1 MTVAPGRT
9 ARARR
14 TIPALLLAGALASCS
29 LLDGGGPSLEPV
41 PIAGTSATDPDGL
54 EVYYE
59 QQISWRE
66 CRGTME
72 CGGLE
77 VPLDYADPDGE
88 RLALTVLRVPSTHP
102 DRTIGSLVVNPGG
115 PGASGVEYAAAAEA
129 YFGSEVRAA
138 FDIVGFDPRG
148 VAGSTPIDC
157 LTDDE
162 LDTFVAADPGPDS
175 AREARE
181 SQALMRGFGRGC
193 LDLSG
198 DLTRHLSTE
207 EAARDI
213 DVLRAVLDE
222 ERLAF
227 FGASYG
233 TFLGAT
239 YADLFPERVGRM
251 VLDGAVDPSMES
263 VERALIQAEGFE
275 VALRAY
281 VEDCVD
287 DGDCYLGASVD
298 EGTETIQEL
307 LERVDAEPIPGDS
320 ERELTEGWAT
330 LGIWAPLY
338 AEQNWPLLD
347 TALTQALDGNG
358 RTLLALADQYVS
370 RGPEGYVDNSV
381 EALYSVNCLDH
392 DDALPVKE
400 ALALVPDFLEA
411 SPTFGR
417 TFAFGLSSCGAW
429 PVRTG
434 KGPVELTA
442 AGADPILVVGTT
454 RDPATPL
461 AWAEALASTLESG
474 ILVRRDGDGHTGY
487 GSGNDCVDE
496 TVEKYLVSGEV
507 PEGDVDC

>member
-1 MTVAPGRT
+1 VTVAPGRT
-9 ARARR
+9 ARLRR
-14 TIPALLLAGALASCS
+14 TLAAVFVAGALASCS
-29 LLDGGGPSLEPV
+29 LLGGGGPALEPE
-41 PIAGTSATDPDGL
+41 PIAGSSATPPEGL
-54 EVYYE
+54 ESYYE
-59 QQISWRE
+59 QQIGWHE

-77 VPLDYADPDGE
+77 VPLDYADADGE
-88 RLALTVLRVPSTHP
+88 RLTLTVLRVPSTHP

-115 PGASGVEYAAAAEA
+115 PGASGVAYAAAAEV
-129 YFGSEVRAA
+129 YFGEEVRAA

-157 LTDDE
+157 LTDAE
-162 LDTFVAADPGPDS
+162 LDTFVASDSGPEN
-175 AREARE
+175 AREARTSE
-181 SQALMRGFGRGC
+181 ALMRGFGRGC
-193 LDLSG
+193 LDVSG
-198 DLTRHLSTE
+198 DLTRHMSTE

-213 DVLRAVLDE
+213 DVLRAVLGE

-239 YADLFPERVGRM
+239 YADLFPDRVGRM
-251 VLDGAVDPSMES
+251 VLDGAVDPSLES

-281 VEDCVD
+281 VEHCVD
-287 DGDCYLGASVD
+287 DGDCYLGGSVD
-298 EGTETIQEL
+298 EGVRTIQEL
-307 LERVDAEPIPGDS
+307 LERVDAKPIPGDS
-320 ERELTEGWAT
+320 NRALTEGWAT

-347 TALTQALDGNG
+347 TALSQALDGNG
-358 RTLLALADQYVS
+358 RTLLALADSYVS
-370 RGPEGYVDNSV
+370 RGPKGYVDNSV
-381 EALYSVNCLDH
+381 EALYAVNCLDR
-392 DDALPVKE
+392 DDALSVEE
-400 ALALVPDFLEA
+400 ALELVPEFLEV

-417 TFAFGLSSCGAW
+417 TFAFGLSSCGSW
-429 PVRTG
+429 PVHTG

-442 AGADPILVVGTT
+442 PGAEPIVVVGTS

-474 ILVRRDGDGHTGY
+474 VLVRRDGDGHTGY